1 MINANFLSQQL
12 YDNKKKRM
20 KLWTKDE
27 TESTSSA
34 NDLNEQD
41 EDSSTF
47 QIILCDNCDGEFYS
61 DEAFTVSGDRG
72 VKLKVEKCF

>member
-1 MINANFLSQQL
+1 
-12 YDNKKKRM
+12 M

-27 TESTSSA
+27 TESTTSTA
-34 NDLNEQD
+34 PEPNEQED

-61 DEAFTVSGDRG
+61 DEAFTVSYD
-72 VKLKVEKCF
+72 